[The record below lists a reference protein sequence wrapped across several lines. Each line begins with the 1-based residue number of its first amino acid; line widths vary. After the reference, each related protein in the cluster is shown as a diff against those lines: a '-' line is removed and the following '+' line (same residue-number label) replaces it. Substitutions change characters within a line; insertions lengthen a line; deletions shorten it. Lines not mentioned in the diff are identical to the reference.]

1 MVMSKIKYEFLYLD
15 FFFFQ
20 TKKVITS
27 WLERWKEKYKN
38 IESILRFK
46 YAEIF
51 PFKTFHGCF

>member
-46 YAEIF
+46 YAENF
-51 PFKTFHGCF
+51 SV